1 MKFNTI
7 RFKISVL
14 YTIALGAIL
23 IIYSVILYFS
33 LHYILYSD
41 IDDELRIKA
50 QKISNTISSYLDVI
64 GSDEQSFIFA
74 AERTIRLRGTHP
86 DISKIKESELQWLK
100 EADKLDVEN
109 DYINFLDSQGKVIT
123 SSGNLQKENTFS
135 YFLHGTKIA
144 KIEEEGF
151 KNIKFGERNLRL
163 INLPFNYKG
172 KKGYIQVAT
181 SLKPTIY
188 ILQNRLRA
196 IATSIPVI
204 LLLAIFVG
212 RLFAIRILR
221 PVEEITKTAKRITHE
236 DLSSRVETEHTD
248 EEMRLLT
255 GAFNEMIS
263 RLEKSFKHIAEFSS
277 HVAHELKTPLAIIRG
292 ESEIALRKIRDP
304 EEYQRVIRISLEEV
318 ARMLKTVEDL
328 LLLARLDYRP
338 ELFKFE
344 QFDLVPFLREIYEQ
358 SKILASQKNI
368 TVNIDMPQRPI
379 NINADK
385 LHLRRMFFNLIHNA
399 IKFNSING
407 KIDIAVKSEDKS
419 ASVSI
424 SDTGIG
430 IAAKD
435 LPKIFNKFFHIDR
448 TGQNIEPGNGL
459 GLSIAQSIVKMHQ
472 GNIEAESQLDK
483 GSTFTVTL
491 PLS

>member
-1 MKFNTI
+1 MKFNSI

-14 YTIALGAIL
+14 YTVVLGVIL
-23 IIYSVILYFS
+23 IIYSGVLYVS
-33 LHYILYSD
+33 LQHILYSD
-41 IDDELRIKA
+41 IDGELRIKA
-50 QKISNTISSYLDVI
+50 QKISSTISSYLKVV

-74 AERTIRLRGTHP
+74 RERAIRLRGTHP
-86 DISKIKESELQWLK
+86 SINKIKELERQWLK
-100 EADKLDVEN
+100 QADKLDLEN
-109 DYINFLDSQGKVIT
+109 DYINFLDSQGKLIT
-123 SSGNLQKENTFS
+123 SSVNLQKENTFS
-135 YFLHGTKIA
+135 YFLNGTKIA
-144 KIEEEGF
+144 KIEEGF
-151 KNIKFGERNLRL
+151 KSIKFGERNLRV

-196 IATSIPVI
+196 ITISIPAI

-255 GAFNEMIS
+255 SAFNEMIS
-263 RLEKSFKHIAEFSS
+263 RLEKSFKYIAEFSS

-318 ARMLKTVEDL
+318 ARMLRTVEDL
-328 LLLARLDYRP
+328 LLLAKLDYRP

-368 TVNIDMPQRPI
+368 TVNIDMPQRPV

-407 KIDIAVKSEDKS
+407 KIDIAVRSEDKS
-419 ASVSI
+419 ASISI

-448 TGQNIEPGNGL
+448 AGQNIEPGNGL
-459 GLSIAQSIVKMHQ
+459 GLSIAQSIAKIHR
-472 GNIEAESQLDK
+472 GNIEAESQFDK

-491 PLS
+491 SIS